1 MQTQSKAHYTGS
13 INYAPR
19 HSAASLT
26 FPASPRFLSFI
37 YKMTR
42 SIIHPFIHF
51 LLFTDWGINAP
62 PSGSNSRPLMSC
74 PWQDHG
80 KKVYNLKLS
89 TAFATRCLH
98 WRWLSWSEPSL
109 RRRDLSFTAED
120 PRTDRSLSFFPPKQI
135 TARYTKCSHHLTPAI
150 QRQTGDSFSLSLALS
165 AGLLDPASLD
175 VQLLSRKAVEWE
187 REPRRG

>member
-1 MQTQSKAHYTGS
+1 
-13 INYAPR
+13 
-19 HSAASLT
+19 
-26 FPASPRFLSFI
+26 
-37 YKMTR
+37 MTL

-51 LLFTDWGINAP
+51 LLFTDWGINVP
-62 PSGSNSRPLMSC
+62 PSGSNRRPLMSC

-98 WRWLSWSEPSL
+98 WRWLSRSEPSL

-120 PRTDRSLSFFPPKQI
+120 PRTDRSRSFPPPPSKLQPGTLNVPIISHLQYKDKQG
-135 TARYTKCSHHLTPAI
+135 T
-150 QRQTGDSFSLSLALS
+150 FSLSLALS

-187 REPRRG
+187 RTQERLADMWQMKREREKEREREKKGGRKTNNGLSFWAAAKRCP